1 MFGWGQRPRRMNLAL
16 QGGGAHGAFTWGV
29 LDALLEEPRFE
40 PAWISGTSAGAIN
53 AVALAS
59 GLAKGG
65 RDEARATLKSV
76 WTAVGEAG
84 VPDLLKLNP
93 FLFGISRSRAMGQ
106 VASLFSPSE
115 FNPLRFDPLRKLLL
129 DHIDFDRLRSADG
142 PELLI
147 AATDVATARG
157 RIFRR
162 RELTLEAVLASTCL
176 PTLHHAVVIDGRAY
190 WDGGFSANPELLT
203 LAAQS
208 PVEDTLIVLL
218 NPVEQPSMPRSAR
231 EISAEVSRVTFT
243 QPLLRDITEIV
254 TLQAENPP
262 KRFARRTRAKAI
274 GRHRF
279 HLVEAGRHTGALSP
293 DSKLHPDK
301 AMLALLHNAGR
312 EEARKW
318 LGRSFADVGRRST
331 IDLGKHFLGEMS
343 SLAVVTPARD
353 TADDETESSVPSPN
367 L

>member
-1 MFGWGQRPRRMNLAL
+1 MFGWGQRPRRVNLAL

-65 RDEARATLKSV
+65 REDARATLRSV

-129 DHIDFDRLRSADG
+129 DHIDFDRLRGADG

-162 RELTLEAVLASTCL
+162 RELTVEAVLASTCL
-176 PTLHHAVVIDGRAY
+176 PTLHHAVIVDGRAY
-190 WDGGFSANPELLT
+190 WDGGFSANPDLLT
-203 LAAQS
+203 IAAES
-208 PVEDTLIVLL
+208 PIEDTLLVLL
-218 NPVEQPSMPRSAR
+218 NPVEHPSLPRSAR

-243 QPLLRDITEIV
+243 QPLLRDISEIV
-254 TLQAENPP
+254 ALQTENPP
-262 KRFARRTRAKAI
+262 KRFGRRTRARAV

-301 AMLALLHNAGR
+301 AVLALLHNAGR
-312 EEARKW
+312 DEARKW
-318 LGRSFADVGRRST
+318 LGRSLDHVGKRST
-331 IDLGKHFLGEMS
+331 LDLGTHFLGALSPLTTVAPEPEDS
-343 SLAVVTPARD
+343 
-353 TADDETESSVPSPN
+353 DDETQSPVPSPN